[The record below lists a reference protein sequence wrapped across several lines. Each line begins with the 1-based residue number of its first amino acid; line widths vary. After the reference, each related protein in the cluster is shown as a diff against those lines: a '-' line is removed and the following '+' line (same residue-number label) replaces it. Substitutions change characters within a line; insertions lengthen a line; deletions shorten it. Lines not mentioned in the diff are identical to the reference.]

1 MLIECPE
8 CKNAVS
14 DQAPA
19 CPHCGFVIG
28 AQKVNPI
35 KLSAKRRLQQWTW
48 FFFWLFVAGMGWSVF
63 KEPDMSRVP
72 GQVMVAIGFFGWII
86 VMIRRWLNT

>member
-14 DQAPA
+14 DQARA
-19 CPHCGFVIG
+19 CPQCGFGLSAHQRAMV
-28 AQKVNPI
+28 
-35 KLSAKRRLQQWTW
+35 KLSAQRRLQQWTW
-48 FFFWLFVAGMGWSVF
+48 FFFLLFISGMAWAAF
-63 KEPDMSRVP
+63 KEPDMSRMP